1 MPPNPH
7 AAEVGGDAS
16 PEGPAP
22 GAGADLVT
30 LEELAL
36 AISNS
41 TGLAHEE
48 AAVDANFIM
57 DLFGF
62 DERIID
68 NVLEREDRQLFYLLE
83 EEGLLSTERE
93 MTTLYDDRD
102 WMTHYW
108 ILRKDAIK
116 RRSEQARKEMH
127 LAKPDHEAEDLYKT
141 LPDEA
146 WRVAAFS

>member
-1 MPPNPH
+1 MSPVVPQRADEDVALP
-7 AAEVGGDAS
+7 GG
-16 PEGPAP
+16 EGKN
-22 GAGADLVT
+22 ADLVT

-48 AAVDANFIM
+48 ASVDANFIM

-116 RRSEQARKEMH
+116 RFSEQAKRELH
-127 LAKPDHEAEDLYKT
+127 LAKPDHEAEALYKA
-141 LPDEA
+141 LPEEA
-146 WRVAAFS
+146 WRAGVFS